1 MYCNILGVLYFDPA
15 YLKTCITCIF
25 LHIYIQYITIPTQTY
40 STCIHSCTY
49 LDEHNKFP
57 WIASSSLSVS
67 LPEYAFSVWSMLL
80 LKCVWVWIFYA
91 SNSSRQRLSG
101 GKGNFNKSECNM
113 WSQVCPWSIRASEPI
128 QHLNLPPPPLTRPHQ
143 CQPLLSHPLSAV
155 SLLTDRH
162 WCRSTLSFT
171 HVRKKT
177 PKQLWMSW
185 HGPSSEC
192 KPLDIIYQVFIIPLG
207 KDK

>member
-1 MYCNILGVLYFDPA
+1 MYCNVLGVLYFDPA

-25 LHIYIQYITIPTQTY
+25 LHIYIQYITIPTKIY

-80 LKCVWVWIFYA
+80 LKCVWVWIFFHLYELMLQTA
-91 SNSSRQRLSG
+91 ADRDSQG

-171 HVRKKT
+171 HVRKK
-177 PKQLWMSW
+177 PQNN
-185 HGPSSEC
+185 SEWAGTAH
-192 KPLDIIYQVFIIPLG
+192 QASANH
-207 KDK
+207 